1 MKLRHAL
8 TLLALCLTLGAVW
21 PVLAKL
27 HLAALGLST
36 SGSTCDTARKG
47 SYTYT
52 VRWRASAATTAY
64 TVHTGNQCKVG
75 AQICGTALSTGCA
88 ARCDASGA
96 CGTPL
101 NACVATAAA
110 AGQWVKVVGSDGGWQ
125 QITAPSPGRCQ

>member
-8 TLLALCLTLGAVW
+8 ALLALCLTLGAVW

-27 HLAALGLST
+27 HVAALGLT
-36 SGSTCDTARKG
+36 ATGITCDTGRQG

-52 VRWRASAATTAY
+52 ARWRAPTASTAY

-75 AQICGTALSTGCA
+75 AQTCGTALSTGCA
-88 ARCDASGA
+88 ARCDARGA
-96 CGTPL
+96 CATPL

-110 AGQWVKVVGSDGGWQ
+110 AGQWLKVVGNDGGWQ
-125 QITAPSPGRCQ
+125 QIPVLSPGKCR